1 MQLFPLFSR
10 VGRCDFNI
18 YDWSLRLLSS
28 LKDLIMAFLTGW
40 MKVSDLP
47 LRMPLI
53 LPHSFVVS
61 ELGCQCLYKQLL
73 SHPGAWSVP
82 SLTS

>member
-18 YDWSLRLLSS
+18 YDWSLRLLST

-40 MKVSDLP
+40 MKVSDFP
-47 LRMPLI
+47 
-53 LPHSFVVS
+53 
-61 ELGCQCLYKQLL
+61 
-73 SHPGAWSVP
+73 
-82 SLTS
+82 